1 MHHYYYYCYHYYHYY
16 QYYHY
21 CYCYYCNWRTSKALL
36 LLLLNWWELWDWSH
50 FTLDLGLPSIIH
62 PTLLF
67 FKCAGPCACLCLCA
81 GACGGGIGHTHGGFL
96 RPGYVFV
103 TTDEPTDNL
112 IREWRGV
119 VGGRRRRRWRRKSRG
134 RMRREDFLDLPTA
147 KSTDKQIEEKRK
159 RLEGI
164 WWYKIKI
171 KMIDRSRSTR

>member
-1 MHHYYYYCYHYYHYY
+1 MVVADRTRGVFDWITDNYASMIIALLPTALNAMVNSTHIRIVLHCLGVQFDAQLWTRLCQWEDHHG
-16 QYYHY
+16 
-21 CYCYYCNWRTSKALL
+21 L

-119 VGGRRRRRWRRKSRG
+119 GGEEGGGEGGKVGGGW
-134 RMRREDFLDLPTA
+134 
-147 KSTDKQIEEKRK
+147 EEKI
-159 RLEGI
+159 L
-164 WWYKIKI
+164 
-171 KMIDRSRSTR
+171 